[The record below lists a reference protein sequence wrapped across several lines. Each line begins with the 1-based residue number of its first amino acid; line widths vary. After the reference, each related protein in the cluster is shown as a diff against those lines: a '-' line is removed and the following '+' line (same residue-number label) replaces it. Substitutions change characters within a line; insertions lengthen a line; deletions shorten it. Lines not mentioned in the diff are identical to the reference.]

1 MRFVTVTGVT
11 KTLSNAGKNIVLL
24 ATLDSKGEEAAFL
37 KQRLEKRGRTVW
49 VMDVGTSGKPHFQAD
64 IPRSKV
70 EARSKG
76 DAKAND
82 PASALTSMADGAA
95 ILLDEMFKAGSI
107 DAVVG
112 IGGGKGAGLFHQAT
126 KGLPY
131 GFPKVLV
138 SSGRPALLAE
148 IATTSDT
155 ILMPTLVDLFG
166 INRFSRA
173 VLENAANMASGL
185 TWSAQET
192 ERSKTIAVTAFGV
205 TTPAVTEVKR
215 ILDAAG
221 YMVIV
226 FPANGAGGRTMEALV
241 TKGIFDGV
249 IDLTTTEIADLLF
262 GGTASAGPDRLLAA
276 GAQGIPHLIA
286 PGAIDMVNFGAPETV
301 PDQFKDRITYRHTPM
316 TTLART
322 TPEDTAEIGRHTAR
336 KLNSAQ
342 GPVAVFWPSK
352 GVSDYDR
359 EGHDFHDPSANTAW
373 RDAMK
378 AELSPHIQVT
388 ETDHH
393 INEPDFAALCAGWM
407 MTKLEDTP

>member
-37 KQRLEKRGRTVW
+37 KERLEERGRSVR
-49 VMDVGTSGKPHFQAD
+49 VIDVGTSGEPRFQAD
-64 IPRSKV
+64 VPRSEVK
-70 EARSKG
+70 ARSSAEAKG
-76 DAKAND
+76 ND
-82 PASALTSMADGAA
+82 PASALTSMAEGAA
-95 ILLDEMFKAGSI
+95 ILLDEMFETGSI

-131 GFPKVLV
+131 GFPKVLI

-173 VLENAANMASGL
+173 ILENAANLVSGL
-185 TWSAQET
+185 AWQAQDIEDT
-192 ERSKTIAVTAFGV
+192 KTIAVTAFGV
-205 TTPAVTEVKR
+205 TTPAVQEVKR
-215 ILDAAG
+215 ILDQAG
-221 YMVIV
+221 YTVIV

-241 TKGIFDGV
+241 AKGVFDGV

-262 GGTASAGPDRLLAA
+262 GGTASAGADRLSAA
-276 GAQGIPHLIA
+276 GAQGIPHIIA
-286 PGAIDMVNFGAPETV
+286 PGAIDMVNFGPPETV
-301 PDQFKDRITYRHTPM
+301 PNQFRDRITYRHTPM
-316 TTLART
+316 TTLVRT
-322 TPEDTAEIGRHTAR
+322 TPADTAEIGRHTA
-336 KLNSAQ
+336 KTLNSAR
-342 GPVAVFWPSK
+342 GPVAVFWPGL

-359 EGHDFHDPSANTAW
+359 EGHDFYNPSANSAW

-378 AELSPHIQVT
+378 AKLLPQIQVT
-388 ETDHH
+388 ETNHH
-393 INEPDFAALCAGWM
+393 INDPEFAALCANWM
-407 MTKLEDTP
+407 MTQLEDTP